1 MVGEAAGKVPRSD
14 PPRLLLSD
22 MLAQCGVICGPSQRG
37 PLVCALKGPWLA
49 CAAMSD
55 VGHVTHLSYQGKDIY
70 LIGTAHV
77 SQKSVDEVRR
87 VIHEM
92 RPDTVCVELDDGR
105 YKMLVDNSAW
115 QKLDVFQV
123 IRQKRVLFLL
133 SSLALGAYQRR
144 MGEKLGVRP
153 GAELL
158 AGVQAAEE
166 VGAEVVL
173 ADRDVQATLKRTWAN
188 LSFWDKMQVAT
199 GLMSAPFAVEEIDEK
214 KIEELKDKDT
224 IGEMMHQVAEEMPR
238 VKVPLIDERDQ
249 YLMTKIQNAPGRT
262 IVGVVGAAH
271 VAGMV
276 ARLGQDA
283 DLEKL
288 CEIPPPSRW
297 VALLKW
303 VIPLLMLSA
312 FSWGYYK
319 HEGQGLQEMLY
330 AWVLPNAVF
339 AGLLSIVALAHPL
352 TVVTAF
358 IASPITSLNP
368 TIGAGM
374 VAGLVEAY
382 LRKPTVEDC
391 EGVQK
396 AVGSISALYG
406 NRVTRVLLVVVLT
419 SLGSALGAY
428 VGFGWVVSLL

>member
-1 MVGEAAGKVPRSD
+1 
-14 PPRLLLSD
+14 
-22 MLAQCGVICGPSQRG
+22 
-37 PLVCALKGPWLA
+37 
-49 CAAMSD
+49 MSD
-55 VGHVTHLSYQGKDIY
+55 VGHVTTLEYEGKQIHLV
-70 LIGTAHV
+70 GTAHV
-77 SQKSVDEVRR
+77 SQKSVEEVER
-87 VIHEM
+87 VIRDL
-92 RPDTVCVELDDGR
+92 RPDTVCVELDEGR
-105 YKMLVDNSAW
+105 YKMLMDSSAW
-115 QKLDVFQV
+115 KELDIFQV

-144 MGEKLGVRP
+144 MGEKLGVSP

-158 AGVQAAEE
+158 AGVKTAEE
-166 VGAEVVL
+166 VGAQVVL

-188 LSFWDKMQVAT
+188 LSFWDKLQMTT
-199 GLMSAPFAVEEIDEK
+199 GLISAPFAVEEIDEN
-214 KIEELKDKDT
+214 KIEELKDKDA
-224 IGEMMHQVAEEMPR
+224 IGEMMQELAVQMPR
-238 VKVPLIDERDQ
+238 VKTPLIDERDQ
-249 YLMTKIQNAPGRT
+249 YLMSMIQDAPGKT

-276 ARLGQDA
+276 KRLGQKA

-288 CEIPPPSRW
+288 REIPPPSRT

-319 HEGQGLQEMLY
+319 HQGQGLQEMLY

-339 AGLLSIVALAHPL
+339 AGALSIVALAHPL
-352 TVVTAF
+352 TVLTAF
-358 IASPITSLNP
+358 VASPITSLNP

-396 AVGSISALYG
+396 ATTSIAAMYK
-406 NRVTRVLLVVVLT
+406 NRVTRVFLVFLFA
-419 SLGSALGAY
+419 SLGSAVGAW
-428 VGFGWVVSLL
+428 VGLGWVFTLL